1 MGSRQRRPKRKG
13 KGLMISDF
21 VEEYNDFLSLMD
33 EELERAQQSDQSF
46 PQSAREIFIWPKW
59 LSEQ

>member
-1 MGSRQRRPKRKG
+1 
-13 KGLMISDF
+13 MISDF

-33 EELERAQQSDQSF
+33 EELERAQQSDQPF
-46 PQSAREIFIWPKW
+46 PQLAREIFIWPKW

>member
-1 MGSRQRRPKRKG
+1 
-13 KGLMISDF
+13 MISDF

-33 EELERAQQSDQSF
+33 EELERAQQSDQPF